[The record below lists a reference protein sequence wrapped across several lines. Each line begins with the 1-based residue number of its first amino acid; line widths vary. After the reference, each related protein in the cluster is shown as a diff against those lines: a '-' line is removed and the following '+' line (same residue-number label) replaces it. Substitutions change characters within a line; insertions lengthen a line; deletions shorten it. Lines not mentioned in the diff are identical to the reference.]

1 MSMGMLSMVADSIDG
16 TLIGSDCA
24 FDAVST
30 DTRTLQQGEL
40 FFALRGE
47 RFDAAAFVD
56 EAARRGA
63 AGAVVEARQDTT
75 LSQVEVADTRRA
87 LGDFAREWRQ
97 QHHLPVVAVTGSN
110 GKTTVREMIGA
121 ILKADAGAAEQVLV
135 TAGNLNNDIGL
146 PLMVLRLTAQHCA
159 AVFEMGANHA
169 GEIGYLATIAQ
180 PGIGVVTNAG
190 AAHLEG
196 FGSLDGVAQAKGEL
210 FAGLPDDGIAI
221 VNRDDAYFDY
231 WRKLVANRALLTFG
245 LHPRADFR
253 ADDLRLV
260 TAGSSSIWTFT
271 MHTPVGELA
280 IELPMAGEHNVRNSL
295 AAAAAATAA
304 GAGVDAI
311 VDGLARAENV
321 TGRLRR
327 FTTSSGAVVFD
338 DSYNANPASVRAAI
352 DFLASQPG
360 ETWFIFGDM
369 AELGPDSE
377 ALHAE
382 IGVAARDA
390 GIGRLSCVGVASRA
404 TATAFGPGAESHAD
418 REALLAAL
426 HELPGAGVTVLVKGS
441 RCMGLEAV
449 VAALTATEGAG

>member
-1 MSMGMLSMVADSIDG
+1 MGMLSMVAESVAG
-16 TLIGSDCA
+16 TLIGSDRA

-30 DTRTLQQGEL
+30 DTRTLRQGEL

-63 AGAVVEARQDTT
+63 AGAVVESRQDTA

-97 QHHLPVVAVTGSN
+97 QHRLPVIAVTGSN

-121 ILKADAGAAEQVLV
+121 ILKADTEEPEQVLV

-146 PLMVLRLTAQHCA
+146 PLMVLRLTAQHRA

-169 GEIGYLATIAQ
+169 GEIAYLATIAQ
-180 PGIGVVTNAG
+180 PGIGLVTNAG

-196 FGSLDGVAQAKGEL
+196 FGSVDGVARAKGEL
-210 FAGLPDDGIAI
+210 FTGLPEDGIAVI
-221 VNRDDAYFDY
+221 NRDDRYFDY
-231 WRKLVANRALLTFG
+231 WCELSANRAVLSFG
-245 LHPRADFR
+245 LDARADFR
-253 ADDLRLV
+253 ADGLRLV

-271 MHTPVGELA
+271 MHTPVGQLA
-280 IELPMAGEHNVRNSL
+280 IELPMAGEHNVRNAL
-295 AAAAAATAA
+295 GAAAAATAA
-304 GAGVDAI
+304 GVGVDAI
-311 VDGLARAENV
+311 VDGLARVENV

-327 FTTSSGAVVFD
+327 LATPAGAVVFD

-352 DFLASQPG
+352 DFLGSQRG
-360 ETWFIFGDM
+360 ETWLILGDM
-369 AELGPDSE
+369 AELGADSD
-377 ALHAE
+377 ALHAAM
-382 IGVAARDA
+382 GQAARDA
-390 GIGRLSCVGVASRA
+390 GIDRLICVGEASRA
-404 TATAFGPGAESHAD
+404 SAAAYGPAAETYAD
-418 REALLAAL
+418 REALMTAL
-426 HELPGAGVTVLVKGS
+426 DEPPGAGVTVLVKGS

-449 VAALTATEGAG
+449 VAALTTTDGAE